1 METADGGGR
10 MKWGLR
16 LFSILVLVLL
26 ACTVISTSQA
36 AAISSGYTGDGN
48 RLNLSLLRVGDI
60 IAVSGV
66 VMGGLADVIIP
77 GHFTHVAMYIGN
89 GQMIEAWKDGVR
101 IISVTEVLKATDA
114 AIVRVS
120 TSDSIRQAAVNWAKT
135 KVGYPYDYIWLTY
148 VGGKQVYGSSYYCS
162 ELVWAAYLAVGG
174 PDIDQNPGWS
184 WKYGNNVAPQEIVDD
199 GDTYIVAYSS

>member
-1 METADGGGR
+1 MGWR
-10 MKWGLR
+10 NR
-16 LFSILVLVLL
+16 LLAVLVLAL
-26 ACTVISTSQA
+26 VACVVSSSTPV

-48 RLNLSLLRVGDI
+48 NLNLSLLRVGDV

-66 VMGGLADVIIP
+66 VMGGLLDVFVP

-101 IISVTEVLKATDA
+101 VISVTEVLKANDA
-114 AIVRVS
+114 AIVRVR
-120 TSDSIRQAAVNWAKT
+120 TTDSIRQAAVNWALT

-148 VGGKQVYGSSYYCS
+148 VGGKQVYGNSYYCS

-174 PDIDQNPGWS
+174 PDVDQNPGWS
-184 WKYGNNVAPQEIVDD
+184 WTYGNNVAPQEIVDD
-199 GDTYIVAYSS
+199 GDTYIVAYSA

>member
-1 METADGGGR
+1 MLA
-10 MKWGLR
+10 
-16 LFSILVLVLL
+16 LL
-26 ACTVISTSQA
+26 ACTVISTSQV

-48 RLNLSLLRVGDI
+48 NLNLGLLRVGDI

-66 VMGGLADVIIP
+66 VMGGLMDVFVP
-77 GHFTHVAMYIGN
+77 GHFSHVAMYIGN
-89 GQMIEAWKDGVR
+89 GKMIEAWKDGVR
-101 IISVTEVLKATDA
+101 IISVTEVLKANDA

-148 VGGKQVYGSSYYCS
+148 VGGKQVYGNSYYCS
-162 ELVWAAYLAVGG
+162 ELVWAAYKAVGG

-184 WKYGNNVAPQEIVDD
+184 WTYGNNVAPQEIVDD
-199 GDTYIVAYSS
+199 GDTYMVAYSA

>member
-1 METADGGGR
+1 MV
-10 MKWGLR
+10 GLR
-16 LFSILVLVLL
+16 RRLLVVFAFALL
-26 ACTVISTSQA
+26 ACVVVSSSPV

-48 RLNLSLLRVGDI
+48 NLNLSLLQVGDI

-66 VMGGLADVIIP
+66 VMGGLLDVFVP

-89 GQMIEAWKDGVR
+89 GRMVEAWKDGVR
-101 IISVTEVLKATDA
+101 VISVTEVLKANDA

-120 TSDSIRQAAVNWAKT
+120 TSSSIRQAAVNWALT

-148 VGGKQVYGSSYYCS
+148 VGGKQVYGNSYYCS
-162 ELVWAAYLAVGG
+162 ELCWAAYLAVGG

-184 WKYGNNVAPQEIVDD
+184 WTYGNNVAPQEIVDD
-199 GDTYIVAYSS
+199 GDTYIVAYSA

>member
-1 METADGGGR
+1 